1 MFSTE
6 YYCLVASLRE
16 WTLDSDTKGFDV
28 REILEEIFD
37 ELTAKDR
44 KAVELLYAYYDCENI
59 IAMRNNRNRHN
70 RHNNLANLTAEQLK
84 DVLENRNYALLP
96 ENVAK
101 VVKLYNEADDDERD
115 DDVVLNDNFEHA
127 LFEAYYKDL
136 SASKVR
142 FLDKWGEF
150 DRTLRNISA
159 AVAAREA
166 GRVISE
172 VTVGGGE
179 IVAQLAQ
186 SSASDFGLRGEL
198 QYIDSVIS
206 AITEE
211 TNIVEKER
219 KIDAVRWSE
228 AEDIAINDYFDIDYI
243 LSYLVKVNIVARWTL
258 LSPEVG
264 REMLD
269 KLIASLDASALV
281 EKQAKQ

>member
-28 REILEEIFD
+28 REILDEILG
-37 ELTAKDR
+37 ELTEKDA
-44 KAVELLYAYYDCENI
+44 KAVRLLYAYYDCENV
-59 IAMRNNRNRHN
+59 IAVRNNRNRHN
-70 RHNNLANLTAEQLK
+70 GLGNLTVEELK

-96 ENVAK
+96 QNVAA
-101 VVKLYNEADDDERD
+101 VVKLYNEADDEERD
-115 DDVVLNDNFEHA
+115 EDAMVDDSFEHA
-127 LFEAYYKDL
+127 IFEAYYKYL
-136 SASKVR
+136 AASKSK
-142 FLDKWGEF
+142 FLNKWGEF

-166 GRVISE
+166 GRSIKD

-186 SSASDFGLRGEL
+186 SSAADFGLRGEL
-198 QYIDSVIS
+198 QYIDAVIS
-206 AITEE
+206 AITDE

-219 KIDAVRWSE
+219 KIDAVRWAE
-228 AEDIAINDYFDIDYI
+228 AEDIAVYNYFNINYI
-243 LSYLVKVNIVARWTL
+243 LSYLVKANIVARWTL

-269 KLIASLDASALV
+269 RLIASLDASALV

>member
-59 IAMRNNRNRHN
+59 IAMRNNRN

-166 GRVISE
+166 GRTISE

-186 SSASDFGLRGEL
+186 SSAADFGLRGEL
-198 QYIDSVIS
+198 QYIDAVIS

-219 KIDAVRWSE
+219 KIDSVRWSE
-228 AEDIAINDYFDIDYI
+228 AEDIAVNDYFDINYI

-264 REMLD
+264 REMLN
-269 KLIASLDASALV
+269 KLIASLDASAIV

>member
-28 REILEEIFD
+28 REILDEILD

-59 IAMRNNRNRHN
+59 ISLRNKRN
-70 RHNNLANLTAEQLK
+70 RHNNLANLSAEQLK

-96 ENVAK
+96 ENVAA
-101 VVKLYNEADDDERD
+101 VVKLYNEVDDEERD
-115 DDVVLNDNFEHA
+115 EDVVVGDNFEHA
-127 LFEAYYKDL
+127 LFDAYYKDL

-142 FLDKWGEF
+142 FLKKWGEF

>member
-1 MFSTE
+1 MFFTE

-28 REILEEIFD
+28 REILDEILD
-37 ELTAKDR
+37 ELTANDR

-59 IAMRNNRNRHN
+59 IALRNNRNRHN
-70 RHNNLANLTAEQLK
+70 DLGNLSIEELK
-84 DVLENRNYALLP
+84 DVLENRNYAKLP
-96 ENVAK
+96 ECVAK
-101 VVKLYNEADDDERD
+101 VVKLYNEADDEERD
-115 DDVVLNDNFEHA
+115 EEVSLDDNFQRA
-127 LFEAYYKDL
+127 LFDAYYKDL
-136 SASKVR
+136 AASKAS
-142 FLDKWGEF
+142 FLNKWGEF

-166 GRVISE
+166 GRAIKD

-186 SSASDFGLRGEL
+186 SSAADFGLRGEL
-198 QYIDSVIS
+198 QYIDAVIS

-211 TNIVEKER
+211 QNIVEKER
-219 KIDAVRWSE
+219 KIDAIRWAE
-228 AEDIAINDYFDIDYI
+228 AEDIAVYDYFTINYI

-264 REMLD
+264 REMLN
-269 KLIASLDASALV
+269 KLIASLDASKIV

>member
-28 REILEEIFD
+28 REILDEILD

-59 IAMRNNRNRHN
+59 ISLRNKRN
-70 RHNNLANLTAEQLK
+70 RHNNLANLSAEQLK

-96 ENVAK
+96 ENVAA
-101 VVKLYNEADDDERD
+101 VVKLYNEVDDEERD
-115 DDVVLNDNFEHA
+115 EDIVVGDNFEHA
-127 LFEAYYKDL
+127 LFDAYYKDL

-142 FLDKWGEF
+142 FLKKWGEF

>member
-1 MFSTE
+1 MFFTE

-59 IAMRNNRNRHN
+59 IAMRNNRN

-166 GRVISE
+166 GRTISE

-186 SSASDFGLRGEL
+186 SSAADFGLRGEL
-198 QYIDSVIS
+198 QYIDAVIS

-219 KIDAVRWSE
+219 KIDSVRWSE
-228 AEDIAINDYFDIDYI
+228 AEDIAVNDYFDINYI

-264 REMLD
+264 REMLN
-269 KLIASLDASALV
+269 KLIASLDASAIV

>member
-28 REILEEIFD
+28 REILDEILD

-59 IAMRNNRNRHN
+59 ISLRNKRN
-70 RHNNLANLTAEQLK
+70 RHNNLANLSAEQLK

-96 ENVAK
+96 ENVAA
-101 VVKLYNEADDDERD
+101 VVKLYNEVDDEERD
-115 DDVVLNDNFEHA
+115 EDVVVGDNFEHA
-127 LFEAYYKDL
+127 LFDAYYKDL

-142 FLDKWGEF
+142 FLKKWGEF

-211 TNIVEKER
+211 INIVEKER

>member
-28 REILEEIFD
+28 REILDEILD

-59 IAMRNNRNRHN
+59 ISLRNKRN
-70 RHNNLANLTAEQLK
+70 RHNNLANLSAEQLK

-96 ENVAK
+96 ENVAA
-101 VVKLYNEADDDERD
+101 VVKLYNEVDDEERD
-115 DDVVLNDNFEHA
+115 EDVVVGDNFEHA
-127 LFEAYYKDL
+127 LFDAYYKDL

-142 FLDKWGEF
+142 FLKKWGEF

-219 KIDAVRWSE
+219 KIVAVRWSE